1 MADGATQL
9 TLGFMSRH
17 PDAAAAVLEAQPFD
31 AAAAFL
37 EEVPARLGGPVLARM
52 MPFQASRCLLEVD
65 LDSAAGLVREMPEG
79 IAAMNLRHWP
89 ASKRDALLERLP
101 RRLALSIRLLLGFP
115 LTTAGAW
122 MDPRPLML
130 PSGGDAASARARMQ
144 TNDSEIDRVAFIVDR
159 DLRLEGR
166 VRVSQLL
173 RAPDATPLSAITEA
187 VPVTVAARDDLLELR
202 AHSAWEDPDPVPVL
216 SREGMVIGVMRH
228 ADVRRGLAA
237 LREDGSDTHAGL
249 MSLVDGSWLGMAGL
263 LEGLLRFLPSSR
275 APEPPENRR

>member
-1 MADGATQL
+1 MQL

-17 PDAAAAVLEAQPFD
+17 PDAAAGVLEAQPLD

-37 EEVPARLGGPVLARM
+37 ADVPARLGGPVLARM

-79 IAAMNLRHWP
+79 VAATNLRHWP

-101 RRLALSIRLLLGFP
+101 RTLALTIRLLLGFP

-122 MDPRPLML
+122 MDPRPLMI
-130 PSGGDAASARARMQ
+130 PSGGDAATARASLHR
-144 TNDSEIDRVAFIVDR
+144 NESEIDRVGFIVDR
-159 DLRLEGR
+159 DHRLKGR

-173 RAPDATPLSAITEA
+173 RAPDATPLSAITES
-187 VPVTVAARDDLLELR
+187 VPVTIAARDDVLELR
-202 AHSAWEDPDPVPVL
+202 SHSAWENPDPVPVL

-228 ADVRRGLAA
+228 SDVRRGLAA
-237 LREDGSDTHAGL
+237 LREDGSETHAGL
-249 MSLVDGSWLGMAGL
+249 MSLVDGSWMGMAAL
-263 LEGLLRFLPSSR
+263 LEGLLRFLPPSR
-275 APEPPENRR
+275 SPEPPENRR